1 MEQFKRKFI
10 EEATELI
17 NKLEEA
23 LLVLENEPG
32 DKARVEEVFRIM
44 HSLKGGSAMFGFNK
58 MDGFTHH
65 METIYDLVRAG
76 KMKISQEI
84 ISVTLSSVDHLKDLL
99 ESGDDLNEKT
109 AANHQILMNRIT
121 QIIDKGD
128 SSKLQSDS
136 RQKEE
141 VHSGADNQFAGG
153 EILNDPTYL
162 IIFKPH
168 HDLFKNGTNPLL
180 LIDEI
185 HTLGHCKPIVRFDE
199 IPVSQDFVPDYCY
212 TSWEVLLSTPKG
224 VNDIKDVFIFVE
236 DECDIFI
243 DKVADFNIL
252 IRSVFTDEIAKVVSL
267 GQYLDAEM
275 VKTMVQLL
283 HKAEEEV
290 DKSGVQGANGALVKD
305 SAISSI
311 RVNSEKLDH
320 LMSLVSELI
329 TTQAGLSLFAERA
342 NEPELLAIAEN
353 IEKISRQLRDNTFDI
368 CLIPIETVM
377 VRFRRLVRDLSAGL
391 GKEILFV
398 AEGTETELDKSI
410 IEGLTEPL
418 MHIFRNAIDHG
429 IESTED
435 RLKKGKPRQGKI
447 VLKAFYSGANV
458 FLQVKD
464 DGAGIDVEKIRAK
477 AIARGFIN
485 ADSKLSYKELLNLV
499 FLPGFSTAAKVTEVS
514 GRGVGLDVVVKKI
527 SEIRGDVEIESQLGV
542 GTTITIKLPLTLSI
556 IDGLLVKIDKTH
568 FVIPLSGVD
577 KCFEAENKYLVNT
590 FNNIV
595 VLDGKQ
601 VPFVNLREEFSIIDN
616 VPDLQQVIV
625 VNYEERK
632 VGLTVDFVVG
642 EYQAVLKP
650 LGRLY
655 KNQEV
660 VSGATILGDG
670 TIALVLDPSKII
682 ATFDRQAQLD
692 REALLN
698 KYK

>member
-23 LLVLENEPG
+23 LLVLENNPE
-32 DKARVEEVFRIM
+32 DKTKGEEVFRIM
-44 HSLKGGSAMFGFNK
+44 HSLKGGSAMFGFHK

-99 ESGDDLNEKT
+99 EGGDDLNEKT
-109 AANHQILMNRIT
+109 SSNHQVLLNRISK
-121 QIIDKGD
+121 IIDKVTGD
-128 SSKLQSDS
+128 ATLETQKGPGKTEEQTFKKVDS
-136 RQKEE
+136 
-141 VHSGADNQFAGG
+141 F
-153 EILNDPTYL
+153 NDPTYL
-162 IIFKPH
+162 IVFKPH

-180 LIDEI
+180 LIDEL
-185 HTLGHCKPIVRFDE
+185 HTLGHCKPYVRFDE
-199 IPVSQDFVPDYCY
+199 IPLPQDFIPDYCY
-212 TSWEVLLSTPKG
+212 TYWQVLLSTSKTI
-224 VNDIKDVFIFVE
+224 NDIKDVFIFVE
-236 DECDIFI
+236 DECDLTIE
-243 DKVADFNIL
+243 KVSDINIL
-252 IRSVFTDEIAKVVSL
+252 VRSVITDEIAKIVNL
-267 GQYLDAEM
+267 GQNIDLEM
-275 VKTMVQLL
+275 LQTMVQML
-283 HKAEEEV
+283 HKAEDEI
-290 DKSGVQGANGALVKD
+290 DKSGAAGANGTLIKD
-305 SAISSI
+305 SGISSI

-342 NEPELLAIAEN
+342 NEPELQTIAEN

-391 GKEILFV
+391 GKEIQFV

-410 IEGLTEPL
+410 IEGLTDPL
-418 MHIFRNAIDHG
+418 MHIFRNSIDHG
-429 IESTED
+429 IEPIEE

-464 DGAGIDVEKIRAK
+464 DGAGIDVDKIRQK
-477 AIARGFIN
+477 AISRGFISPD
-485 ADSKLSYKELLNLV
+485 ARLSYKELLNLV

-527 SEIRGDVEIESQLGV
+527 SEIRGEVEIESQLGI
-542 GTTITIKLPLTLSI
+542 GTTISIKLPLTLSI

-577 KCFEAENKYLVNT
+577 KCYEAAHETLVNT

-601 VPFVNLREEFSIIDN
+601 VPFVNLRNEFDITEN
-616 VPDLQQVIV
+616 VPKVEQVIV
-625 VNYEERK
+625 VNYEDRK
-632 VGLTVDFVVG
+632 VGMTVDFVVG

-650 LGRLY
+650 LGKLY

-682 ATFDRQAQLD
+682 MLFDRQAQLD

>member
-23 LLVLENEPG
+23 LLVLENKPD
-32 DKARVEEVFRIM
+32 DKTKVEEVFRIM
-44 HSLKGGSAMFGFNK
+44 HSLKGGSAMFGFHK

-84 ISVTLSSVDHLKDLL
+84 ISATLSSVDHLKDLL
-99 ESGDDLNEKT
+99 EGGDDLNEKT
-109 AANHQILMNRIT
+109 SSNHQVLLNRISR
-121 QIIDKGD
+121 IIDNVTGET
-128 SSKLQSDS
+128 SSASKKDMAIP
-136 RQKEE
+136 EE
-141 VHSGADNQFAGG
+141 QTVKKVDTF
-153 EILNDPTYL
+153 NDPTYL
-162 IIFKPH
+162 IVFKPH

-180 LIDEI
+180 LIDEL
-185 HTLGHCKPIVRFDE
+185 HTLGHCKPFVRFDE
-199 IPVSQDFVPDYCY
+199 IPLPQDFIPDYCY
-212 TSWEVLLSTPKG
+212 TYWQVLLSTSKTE
-224 VNDIKDVFIFVE
+224 NDIRDVFIFVE
-236 DECDIFI
+236 DECDLTIE
-243 DKVADFNIL
+243 KVSDINIL
-252 IRSVFTDEIAKVVSL
+252 VRSVITDEIAKIVSI
-267 GQYLDAEM
+267 GQNIDLEM
-275 VKTMVQLL
+275 LQTMVQML
-283 HKAEEEV
+283 HKVEDEV
-290 DKSGVQGANGALVKD
+290 DKSGAVNTNGTLIKD
-305 SAISSI
+305 AGISSI

-342 NEPELLAIAEN
+342 NEPELQTIAEN

-391 GKEILFV
+391 GKEIQFV

-429 IESTED
+429 IESIEE

-464 DGAGIDVEKIRAK
+464 DGAGIDVDKIRQK
-477 AIARGFIN
+477 AIARGFISP
-485 ADSKLSYKELLNLV
+485 DTRLSYKELLNLV

-527 SEIRGDVEIESQLGV
+527 SEIRGEVEIESQLGI
-542 GTTITIKLPLTLSI
+542 GTTISIKLPLTLSI
-556 IDGLLVKIDKTH
+556 IDGLLVKIDNTH

-577 KCFEAENKYLVNT
+577 KCYEASHDSLVNT

-601 VPFVNLREEFSIIDN
+601 VPFVNLRNEFDITEN
-616 VPDLQQVIV
+616 VPKVEQVIV
-625 VNYEERK
+625 VNYEDRK
-632 VGLTVDFVVG
+632 VGMTVDFVVG

-650 LGRLY
+650 LGKLY

-682 ATFDRQAQLD
+682 MLFDRQAQLD

>member
-1 MEQFKRKFI
+1 
-10 EEATELI
+10 
-17 NKLEEA
+17 
-23 LLVLENEPG
+23 
-32 DKARVEEVFRIM
+32 
-44 HSLKGGSAMFGFNK
+44 
-58 MDGFTHH
+58 
-65 METIYDLVRAG
+65 
-76 KMKISQEI
+76 QEI

-99 ESGDDLNEKT
+99 EGGDDLNEKT
-109 AANHQILMNRIT
+109 SSNHQVLLNRISR
-121 QIIDKGD
+121 IIDNVPGEATSETK
-128 SSKLQSDS
+128 
-136 RQKEE
+136 KE
-141 VHSGADNQFAGG
+141 SGKTEEQPVKKVDTF
-153 EILNDPTYL
+153 NDPTYL
-162 IIFKPH
+162 IVFKPH

-180 LIDEI
+180 LIDEL
-185 HTLGHCKPIVRFDE
+185 HTLGHCKPYVRFDE
-199 IPVSQDFVPDYCY
+199 IPLPQDFVPDHCY
-212 TSWEVLLSTPKG
+212 TYWQVLLSTSKTE
-224 VNDIKDVFIFVE
+224 NDIKDVFIFVE
-236 DECDIFI
+236 DECELTIEKVSDI
-243 DKVADFNIL
+243 NIL
-252 IRSVFTDEIAKVVSL
+252 VRSVITDEIAKIVSL
-267 GQYLDAEM
+267 GQNINLEM
-275 VKTMVQLL
+275 LQAMVQML
-283 HKAEEEV
+283 HKAEDEV
-290 DKSGVQGANGALVKD
+290 DKSGTTSTNGALIKD
-305 SAISSI
+305 AGISSI

-329 TTQAGLSLFAERA
+329 TTQAGLSLFSERA
-342 NEPELLAIAEN
+342 NEPELQTIAEN

-391 GKEILFV
+391 GKEIQFV

-429 IESTED
+429 IESIED

-464 DGAGIDVEKIRAK
+464 DGAGIDVDKIRQK
-477 AIARGFIN
+477 AISRGFISPD
-485 ADSKLSYKELLNLV
+485 ARLSYKELLNLV

-527 SEIRGDVEIESQLGV
+527 SEIRGEVEIESQLGI
-542 GTTITIKLPLTLSI
+542 GTTISIKLPLTLSI

-577 KCFEAENKYLVNT
+577 KCYEAAHESLVNT

-601 VPFVNLREEFSIIDN
+601 VPFVNLRNEFDITEN
-616 VPDLQQVIV
+616 VPKLEQVIV
-625 VNYEERK
+625 VNYEDRK
-632 VGLTVDFVVG
+632 VGMTVDFVVG

-650 LGRLY
+650 LGKLF

-682 ATFDRQAQLD
+682 MLFDRQAQID